1 MVWLKNFRIGVLLIV
16 FWAVLFPQQTN
27 AAPIRN
33 CGKEIEDDF
42 RKFKQK
48 MRFQGFGRDLTTKKN
63 PKLTRW
69 LEAADKEIVKHEKAH
84 AKVAGRWGEKIIY
97 RYFDYWG
104 EKYAV
109 AGCVPFRS
117 KMPAKIALDA
127 ALAPDE
133 PSDVDNKIAKEAKQ
147 AIKFEK
153 EYKRLKAGLKKCDKK
168 FSANDKTKCKKT
180 YRKRLKGHP
189 FLEIKS
195 LYSW

>member
-1 MVWLKNFRIGVLLIV
+1 MVWLRNFPIGVLLIV
-16 FWAVLFPQQTN
+16 VAAALFPQQTN
-27 AAPIRN
+27 AAQIRN

-42 RKFKQK
+42 RKFKQQ
-48 MRFQGFGRDLTTKKN
+48 MRFKGFGRDLTTKKN
-63 PKLTRW
+63 PKLTQW
-69 LEAADKEIVKHEKAH
+69 LEDADREVVNHEKAH
-84 AKVAGRWGEKIIY
+84 AKVAGRWGKKIIY
-97 RYFDYWG
+97 RYFGYWG

-109 AGCVPFRS
+109 AGCVPFKT

-133 PSDVDNKIAKEAKQ
+133 PSKWDKKIAKDAKR
-147 AIKFEK
+147 AIDLEK

-168 FSANDKTKCKKT
+168 PSHQKKTKCKKT
-180 YRKRLKGHP
+180 IRKRLKGHP

>member
-1 MVWLKNFRIGVLLIV
+1 MVSLKNFGIGVLLIV

-42 RKFKQK
+42 GKFKQK
-48 MRFQGFGRDLTTKKN
+48 MRFKGFGRDLSIKKN

-69 LEAADKEIVKHEKAH
+69 LEHRHKEVVKHEKAH
-84 AKVAGRWGEKIIY
+84 AKVAGRWGKKIIY

-109 AGCVPFRS
+109 AGCVPFRP
-117 KMPAKIALDA
+117 KMPAKIALDV
-127 ALAPDE
+127 ALAPDD
-133 PSDVDNKIAKEAKQ
+133 PSKWDNKIAKDAKQ
-147 AIKFEK
+147 AIKLEK
-153 EYKRLKAGLKKCDKK
+153 EYKSLKLKLKKCDKK
-168 FSANDKTKCKKT
+168 LSYQKKTQCKKT
-180 YRKRLKGHP
+180 TRKRLKGHP
-189 FLEIKS
+189 FLEVKS